1 MRRALYTPL
10 SMVLFALAVASCGGK
25 QQIANAE
32 TAVTQFHAQLNA
44 GNFDQIYTDSDA
56 AMKNASSQE
65 KFVALLD
72 AIHRKLGAA
81 KSANRQSFFMNYG
94 TSGKFLRLTYASQYD
109 ADNATEE
116 FVFRVDGNNVRLA
129 GYHINSE
136 ALVTK

>member
-1 MRRALYTPL
+1 MRRALYTPV

-72 AIHRKLGAA
+72 AIHRKLGAV

-94 TSGKFLRLTYASQYD
+94 TSGKFLSSYGLGASSLECGSSPT
-109 ADNATEE
+109 AFA
-116 FVFRVDGNNVRLA
+116 
-129 GYHINSE
+129 H
-136 ALVTK
+136 VTSLQ